1 MSSSSV
7 IVMRRDDLLTVAAAS
22 SSQTLAVAKP
32 SEVSPTAKKLSTER
46 SRLCRQR
53 QKNYALNLED
63 SVRALRT
70 GIADLQAL
78 HALRCEQTL
87 HTRSSP
93 TSSLA
98 RLVSEYYHVFAH
110 GLAPELPTSSSAS
123 RKRSLTTS
131 LALSP
136 QQQREFMYSIMD
148 PQVEVFDWVG
158 RMAIGCQPLLN
169 GWESWVLWHSSY
181 LFRVESMDVVDVH
194 GLLAVRTNSTIT
206 VTVSEKTLEFFF
218 PLAASDAR
226 LRAKLLGKQIVYS
239 LRDTF
244 FFSDTGRVVKYT
256 VDLDFIGALMKLM
269 GDYKDVLALVAP
281 FNDLAI
287 QSPSAPLVKGSR
299 HAVAYLLS

>member
-7 IVMRRDDLLTVAAAS
+7 VVMRRDALLAVAAAS
-22 SSQTLAVAKP
+22 SSQTLAVAQP
-32 SEVSPTAKKLSTER
+32 SDASPTAKKLSTER

-70 GIADLQAL
+70 ELADLQAL

-87 HTRSSP
+87 HTRSFP

-98 RLVSEYYHVFAH
+98 RLVSEYYDVFAH
-110 GLAPELPTSSSAS
+110 GLAPEAPAS
-123 RKRSLTTS
+123 RKRSLTARR
-131 LALSP
+131 ALSP

-148 PQVEVFDWVG
+148 PHVQVFDWVG
-158 RMAIGCQPLLN
+158 RMAVGCQPLLN
-169 GWESWVLWHSSY
+169 GWESWVLWHASY

-244 FFSDTGRVVKYT
+244 FFSATGRVVKYT

-269 GDYKDVLALVAP
+269 GNYADVLALVAP

-287 QSPSAPLVKGSR
+287 QSPKAPLVKGSR